1 MIRHL
6 RVLMVALLLLA
17 LLFGWGFHDRPA
29 ALIFSAGPPLM
40 LAIALA
46 LGMRGAAFWAGVFAL
61 GWFSYGVMEAWTLTG
76 TGRAFA
82 LGITALSLVIV
93 GASSWGGMKARF
105 GRKDASA

>member
-1 MIRHL
+1 MSRAH
-6 RVLMVALLLLA
+6 RVLALTLLLLA
-17 LLFGWGFHDRPA
+17 ALFAWGFRDRLGLA
-29 ALIFSAGPPLM
+29 VFAGGPPVL
-40 LAIALA
+40 LAIAVL
-46 LGMRGAAFWAGVFAL
+46 LRLRGAALWAGIFAL

-93 GASSWGGMKARF
+93 GASSWSGMKARF

>member
-61 GWFSYGVMEAWTLTG
+61 GWFSYGVMEAWTLSG
-76 TGRAFA
+76 SARVFA
-82 LGITALSLVIV
+82 LTIVALSLVIV

-105 GRKDASA
+105 GKRGASA